1 MLKLTGSALA
11 LLVAF
16 SLVPLASSEAGD
28 RDGRRIVRHHKI
40 KLVDRNAV
48 HRNIKRIR
56 VVNRNI
62 VVLNARS
69 DRHRHHR
76 HRGDWL
82 GYGAGD
88 YVVVHMRNGIGHW
101 SYDIVGGGSEALV
114 APSGPKV
121 IDVDAL
127 APNSACEMQ
136 AGICVIRP

>member
-1 MLKLTGSALA
+1 MLKLTDSALA
-11 LLVAF
+11 LLAAF

-40 KLVDRNAV
+40 KLVDRRPA
-48 HRNIKRIR
+48 HRDVKRIR
-56 VVNRNI
+56 VVNRNV
-62 VVLNARS
+62 VVLNTRS

-76 HRGDWL
+76 RHWL

-88 YVVVHMRNGIGHW
+88 YVVIHTRNGVGQW
-101 SYDIVGGGSEALV
+101 SYDTVDSGIEALAV
-114 APSGPKV
+114 PSGPKV

-136 AGICVIRP
+136 AGVCVIRP